1 MYKNSNNLLIDA
13 SWTPNK
19 NIAWVLYQKIILIAL
34 GITFLIVAAK
44 VKLILP
50 FSPVP
55 VTLGTFAVLTI
66 GTTYGQRLGLI
77 TIFGYLLIGML
88 GFDVFANSSAEAN
101 GLTYMFGGTGGY
113 LIGYCFA
120 VVALGFFAKLNWDRN
135 IFKLSVALIFANIL
149 IYVPGLLWLGQ
160 MYGWD
165 QPIIAW
171 GLTPFIIGDLLKLA
185 LTASLIPLI
194 WKLISKAK
202 S

>member
-1 MYKNSNNLLIDA
+1 MYTNSNKLLIEA
-13 SWTPNK
+13 IWTPNQDIIWIQRMVLVAFG
-19 NIAWVLYQKIILIAL
+19 IA
-34 GITFLIVAAK
+34 FLIIAAK

-66 GTTYGQRLGLI
+66 GTTYGQRLGLM

-101 GLTYMFGGTGGY
+101 GFTYMLGGTGGY

-120 VVALGFFAKLNWDRN
+120 IMVLGFFAKLNWDRN
-135 IFKLSVALIFANIL
+135 IFKLSAALIFANIL
-149 IYVPGLLWLGQ
+149 IYAPGLLWLGQ

-194 WKLISKAK
+194 WKLIGKTRS
-202 S
+202 

>member
-1 MYKNSNNLLIDA
+1 MYTNSNKLLIEA
-13 SWTPNK
+13 IWTPNQDIIWIQRMALVAFG
-19 NIAWVLYQKIILIAL
+19 IA
-34 GITFLIVAAK
+34 FLIIAAK
-44 VKLILP
+44 IKLILP

-66 GTTYGQRLGLI
+66 GTTYGQRLGLM

-101 GLTYMFGGTGGY
+101 GLTYMLGGTGGY

-120 VVALGFFAKLNWDRN
+120 IMALGFIAKLNWDRN
-135 IFKLSVALIFANIL
+135 IFKLGAALVFANIL
-149 IYVPGLLWLGQ
+149 IYAPGLLWLGQ
-160 MYGWD
+160 LYGWD

-194 WKLISKAK
+194 WKLIGKAR

>member
-1 MYKNSNNLLIDA
+1 MYTNSNKLLIEA
-13 SWTPNK
+13 IWTPNQDIIWIQRMVLVAVG
-19 NIAWVLYQKIILIAL
+19 IA
-34 GITFLIVAAK
+34 FLIIAAK
-44 VKLILP
+44 IKLILP

-66 GTTYGQRLGLI
+66 GTTYGQRLGLM

-101 GLTYMFGGTGGY
+101 GLTYMLGGTGGY

-120 VVALGFFAKLNWDRN
+120 VIALGFIAKLNWDKN
-135 IFKLSVALIFANIL
+135 IFKLGAALVFANIL
-149 IYVPGLLWLGQ
+149 IYAPGLLWLGQ
-160 MYGWD
+160 LYGWD

-194 WKLISKAK
+194 WKLIGKAR

>member
-1 MYKNSNNLLIDA
+1 MYTNSNKLLIEA
-13 SWTPNK
+13 IWTPNK
-19 NIAWVLYQKIILIAL
+19 DIIWIQKMVLVAVGIA
-34 GITFLIVAAK
+34 FLIIAAK
-44 VKLILP
+44 IKLILP

-66 GTTYGQRLGLI
+66 GTTYGQRLGLM

-101 GLTYMFGGTGGY
+101 GLTYMLGGTGGY
-113 LIGYCFA
+113 LIGYFFA
-120 VVALGFFAKLNWDRN
+120 VMALGFFAKLNWDRN
-135 IFKLSVALIFANIL
+135 IFKLGAALVFANIL
-149 IYVPGLLWLGQ
+149 IYAPGLIWLGQ

-194 WKLISKAK
+194 WKLIGKAR